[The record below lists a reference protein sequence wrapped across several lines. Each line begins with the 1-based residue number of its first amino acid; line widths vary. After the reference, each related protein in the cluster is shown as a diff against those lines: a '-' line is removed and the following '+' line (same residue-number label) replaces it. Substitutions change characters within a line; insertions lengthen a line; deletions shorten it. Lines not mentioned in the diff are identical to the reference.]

1 MNYPYKKAPSV
12 VVARMARSGFAASGK
27 PRIARGSS
35 SPQKASVP
43 FGDPKGLSALRA
55 DWGRDILIAPQ
66 AHIIDAPLVKG
77 GWPPLAAGG
86 IVTVVRRRKKGC
98 RPLGGNLI

>member
-43 FGDPKGLSALRA
+43 FGDPKGLSAKLTGGEMINTERPKPVPRLR
-55 DWGRDILIAPQ
+55 DGFSSFFTP
-66 AHIIDAPLVKG
+66 
-77 GWPPLAAGG
+77 
-86 IVTVVRRRKKGC
+86 RRRG
-98 RPLGGNLI
+98 